1 MNADSKV
8 FARIFLWWRESDE
21 FKKDLNYRNSGKSIA
36 VLKTILAIA
45 LASDFHTRISKI
57 SFSQMEE
64 ITGLSRPMIAFAIA
78 WLEEKKW
85 IEINKQK
92 GFSNS
97 YLLVDYKDKNKRDSR
112 GEGWT
117 KLPYFQIYSSLRNL
131 PNKGSRSLTALKN
144 YILILFQRDN
154 SVDFSRLA
162 HSKLASYGNTLPELI
177 KAGNDLLLSANLI
190 AYARYVSYEGIL
202 ITSFNLYH
210 IKGLYFGKRGQTQQ
224 YADHIDYFNGTNKN
238 ARRVIHSGN
247 GAELIAK
254 TKTEDL
260 PF

>member
-1 MNADSKV
+1 MDANNKV

-36 VLKTILAIA
+36 VLKTVLTIA
-45 LASDFHTRISKI
+45 LFSDFHTRVSKI
-57 SFSQMEE
+57 SFSEMEE

-85 IEINKQK
+85 IEVNKQK
-92 GFSNS
+92 GLANT
-97 YLLVDYKDKNKRDSR
+97 YLLIDYKNKNKINRKD
-112 GEGWT
+112 GAWT
-117 KLPYFQIYSSLRNL
+117 KLPYLQLYLFLRNL
-131 PNKGSRSLTALKN
+131 PNKGNKGLTALKN
-144 YILILFQRDN
+144 YILILFQRDS

-162 HSKLASYGNTLPELI
+162 HDKLASYGNSLPELI

-190 AYARYVSYEGIL
+190 GYARYVSSEGHL
-202 ITSFNLYH
+202 ITSYNLYH

-224 YADHIDYFNGTNKN
+224 YADHVDFFNAPNKN
-238 ARRVIHSGN
+238 AKRVIYSGN
-247 GAELIAK
+247 GGELRPK
-254 TKTEDL
+254 MEDL